1 MSLQPKFYDR
11 ALSGTPLLANS
22 GVEYKVNSLRWGVWG
37 GPITATITALGGE
50 KALGDLFS
58 RLRCPIEVVDE
69 QGRVCWWGY
78 VSGVRIRIGQ
88 LEVAVSLDQ
97 MANRVAVAYSY
108 IEPGTQTVGIRKTTA
123 WVEDTSS
130 QGIYGI
136 KEFISSASGLA
147 DAVATARAN
156 VLLALRKL
164 PQSSA
169 SYQGGSGN
177 TVSAILECRGWWE
190 TLNWR
195 YYPSGAPVGTSY
207 KETAGSTI
215 QTMGNVTGAGA
226 LIQDFTTPAV
236 PGYSEPLSV
245 AVYLRRTAT
254 VPASSFIV
262 TIEEAGTPFGR
273 FAVNSL
279 FYGEMTPA
287 AVPTTIQWVTF
298 TPLVAKTMK
307 ANTVYR
313 LMLFGNV
320 PPDTYYYTLGV
331 NEALGYGGG
340 ALKLVGTGGVE
351 AARSPDADLLF
362 DIGVANTPDTTLIA
376 AGAIGYGQFITAVDI
391 ETPAGVDM
399 TAYSD
404 GDSLVKDLVEDL
416 MLSGGPNG
424 RRLLATVDVNRKARI
439 YEEPAAI
446 ATYLMDRTGRLMTS
460 KGGAVVPYM
469 PPVGVYVRIQD
480 MLPAS
485 ADLGLIADPTLQ
497 FIEGAEW
504 SSSGGLRVEFR
515 GERSI
520 DELTRISQDAPR
532 ASTGFRPVI
541 VRPSDPRNGGL
552 Q

>member
-1 MSLQPKFYDR
+1 M
-11 ALSGTPLLANS
+11 
-22 GVEYKVNSLRWGVWG
+22 
-37 GPITATITALGGE
+37 
-50 KALGDLFS
+50 
-58 RLRCPIEVVDE
+58 
-69 QGRVCWWGY
+69 
-78 VSGVRIRIGQ
+78 
-88 LEVAVSLDQ
+88 
-97 MANRVAVAYSY
+97 
-108 IEPGTQTVGIRKTTA
+108 
-123 WVEDTSS
+123 
-130 QGIYGI
+130 

-169 SYQGGSGN
+169 SYEGGAVEMGYSGAQHSL
-177 TVSAILECRGWWE
+177 SATLECRGWWE

-262 TIEEAGTPFGR
+262 TIEEAGTPFGSM
-273 FAVNSL
+273 AVNSL

-287 AVPTTIQWVTF
+287 AVPTTIQWATCLPSV
-298 TPLVAKTMK
+298 PVKTMK

-320 PPDTYYYTLGV
+320 PPSSYYYTLGV

-416 MLSGGPNG
+416 MLSGGQNG
-424 RRLLATVDVNRKARI
+424 RRLLASVDVNRKARI
-439 YEEPAAI
+439 YEEPAAT
-446 ATYLMDRTGRLMTS
+446 ATYLMDKTGRLMTS

-520 DELTRISQDAPR
+520 EELTRISMDGPR
-532 ASTGFRPVI
+532 ASKGFPPII
-541 VRPSDPRNGGL
+541 VRPTDPRNGGF